1 MFKKI
6 IPSMIYVCLFITLII
21 FAIEELSEYFAYSN
35 IYFFKPSISIY
46 FFIYFFSLLPIPF
59 LPRFLKLPSDYI
71 LVFIYVLTYIP
82 AIVVPFFLIEKNLLN
97 NEYILFLFVFFLCF
111 VFLLIRK
118 PDKKRNIILSL
129 IKKLNIYW
137 FNFSL
142 FLIYLISTIVFIIN
156 FGFNFEVPSLL
167 DVYDV
172 RLQYREV
179 ISDSLFSAYM
189 VGWMA
194 YIINIFTFLRG
205 VQTKNIFLIIFT
217 IVFQF
222 YLFSLMA
229 LKSHLAVMILAFLIY
244 IYLNREI
251 QFKSSTFIKLTF
263 IAFSSFFLIDL
274 FTSTTLTQALITRR
288 ILIVPA
294 QLTYYHFEFFN
305 ENVKTFWSYNIFSIF
320 SDYNYNLSPPKL
332 IGDIYF
338 NKPEMTAVVNIFM
351 EGYTAFGY
359 FGVFLVTFILKFF
372 LNILDD
378 VFLYKSKSNN
388 MMLVS
393 SIILAYSL
401 SSSSILTV
409 ILTHGLLIL
418 IILFTLYPNNKSI
431 SLKGSL

>member
-21 FAIEELSEYFAYSN
+21 FAIEELSEYFAYYGIN
-35 IYFFKPSISIY
+35 FFKPSISIY

-59 LPRFLKLPSDYI
+59 LPRFIKLPSDYI
-71 LVFIYVLTYIP
+71 LLFIYVLTYVP
-82 AIVVPFFLIEKNLLN
+82 AVVVPFFIVEENLFN

-111 VFLLIRK
+111 VFLLKRK

-129 IKKLNIYW
+129 TKQLNIYW

-179 ISDSLFSAYM
+179 VSDSLFSAYM

-194 YIINIFTFLRG
+194 YIINILTFLRG
-205 VQTKNIFLIIFT
+205 VQTKNIFMVIFT

-229 LKSHLAVMILAFLIY
+229 LKSHLAVMLLGFLIY
-244 IYLNREI
+244 IYLNRKI
-251 QFKSSTFIKLTF
+251 QFKSSTFIKLTL
-263 IAFSSFFLIDL
+263 IAFSSLFLIDL
-274 FTSTTLTQALITRR
+274 FTSSTLAQTLITRR
-288 ILIVPA
+288 VLIVPA
-294 QLTYYHFEFFN
+294 QITYYHFEFFS
-305 ENVKTFWSYNIFSIF
+305 ENVKTFWGYNIFSIF

-338 NKPEMTAVVNIFM
+338 NKPEMTAVVNMFM

-359 FGVFLVTFILKFF
+359 FGVFLVTFVLKFIINT
-372 LNILDD
+372 LDVIYLHRSNQNII
-378 VFLYKSKSNN
+378 
-388 MMLVS
+388 MLVFS
-393 SIILAYSL
+393 VIFANTIN
-401 SSSSILTV
+401 SSSILTI
-409 ILTHGLLIL
+409 ILTHGMALFILLFLLLPANTRQI
-418 IILFTLYPNNKSI
+418 K
-431 SLKGSL
+431 